1 MTLDLIL
8 DAIVNERQYQAR
20 RWGTRHGLNRFE
32 ETQRSVPDFLVY
44 MKTYL
49 DDAFRSATT
58 EVGDDKALEALRKVV
73 ALGVACFEQHGMPVR
88 DPNTRCVNARD
99 GMVA

>member
-1 MTLDLIL
+1 
-8 DAIVNERQYQAR
+8 
-20 RWGTRHGLNRFE
+20 
-32 ETQRSVPDFLVY
+32 
-44 MKTYL
+44 
-49 DDAFRSATT
+49 
-58 EVGDDKALEALRKVV
+58 LRKVV